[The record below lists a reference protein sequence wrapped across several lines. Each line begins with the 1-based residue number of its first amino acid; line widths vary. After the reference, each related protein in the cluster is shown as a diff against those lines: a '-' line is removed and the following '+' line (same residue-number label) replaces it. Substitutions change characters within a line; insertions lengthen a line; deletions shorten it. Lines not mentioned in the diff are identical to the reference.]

1 MPPWRSQSLAA
12 ADRHGASSARSMAP
26 ALVVQTPRS
35 RHAAMISFMLD
46 EFPLFQMANALAD
59 DWLHQKLRFYA
70 PHEIRIE
77 GENATSG

>member
-1 MPPWRSQSLAA
+1 
-12 ADRHGASSARSMAP
+12 
-26 ALVVQTPRS
+26 
-35 RHAAMISFMLD
+35 MIGFMLD

-70 PHEIRIE
+70 PHEIRLE